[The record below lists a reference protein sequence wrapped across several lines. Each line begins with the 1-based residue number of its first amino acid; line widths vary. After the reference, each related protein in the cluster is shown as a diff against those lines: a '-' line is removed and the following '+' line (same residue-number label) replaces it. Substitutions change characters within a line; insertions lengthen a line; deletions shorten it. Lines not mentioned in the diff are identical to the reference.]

1 MRLSPQQI
9 ASIKNTTHLVWGDNA
24 KVRLFGSRID
34 DQRRGGDIDL
44 YIEGTDLPVATQV
57 QTKVQFLVQLKR
69 QIGDQ
74 RIDVVFA
81 PSHGQA
87 VLPVHLMAQKTGVA
101 L

>member
-9 ASIKNTTHLVWGDNA
+9 ACIKNTAQFVWGENA
-24 KVRLFGSRID
+24 KVRLFGSRVD

-44 YIEGTDLPVATQV
+44 YIEGVDLPLPSQLE
-57 QTKVQFLVQLKR
+57 TKVQFLVQLKR

-81 PSHGQA
+81 PSPGQA
-87 VLPVHLMAQKTGVA
+87 VQPVHLMAQKTGVP

>member
-9 ASIKNTTHLVWGDNA
+9 DSIKNTVHLVWGDNA
-24 KVRLFGSRID
+24 KVRLFGSRVD

-44 YIEGTDLPVATQV
+44 YIEGTGLPVATQM

-69 QIGDQ
+69 PIGDQ